1 LKECLLV
8 KPFGQKVSGLHVKA
22 ARAAESLLEKV
33 SNRCGLGAEQTMPI
47 TATKPNETQV
57 TSLLTTVLNPKEN
70 KKMKRIFPCLLQDK
84 RIRVKIHFFSATGE
98 QSMKSWGVSGRRTF
112 TSLTDSAR
120 TLTVQLVA
128 IDLERHMMLSVI
140 CFQNLARL
148 LSGGRHCVP
157 STLRPT

>member
-1 LKECLLV
+1 
-8 KPFGQKVSGLHVKA
+8 
-22 ARAAESLLEKV
+22 
-33 SNRCGLGAEQTMPI
+33 
-47 TATKPNETQV
+47 
-57 TSLLTTVLNPKEN
+57 
-70 KKMKRIFPCLLQDK
+70 MKRISPSLLKDK
-84 RIRVKIHFFSATGE
+84 RISVKIHVFCSATRE

-128 IDLERHMMLSVI
+128 IDLERHVMLSVI
-140 CFQNLARL
+140 CFQNFARL